1 MLWVGGLLP
10 SGRTRVVHQRS
21 LPTLS
26 ASVALSDHQAGENA
40 SPDGSM
46 NSVVAWATIGIFLML
61 FGLAL
66 YLTRA
71 VLIPFTAAVIIAMTL
86 APLGRRA
93 ARKHIPPWLFG
104 VLIIVLLIAA
114 LHVSTLVFFAP
125 ISKWIERA
133 PELAGVVKDKIHAI
147 DSVLNN
153 PWASIRGV
161 PNTSVIDDGGLK
173 IDLSAFIEPVLG
185 FLTPAISQLIIFLA
199 MLFFLLAGQ
208 AELRRNLILVFP
220 NQEQRLRAI
229 RILNDIE
236 EDLARYVVTVT
247 VINFVL
253 GCLTAVG
260 VSLIGLPNPVLWGTL
275 AFLCNFVPY
284 IGPAVVL
291 CVLLGVGLINFPSV
305 GQALIAPAFYVVL
318 TTLEGHFITPNI
330 VGKRF
335 TLSPLVV
342 FLALVFWTWL
352 WGPVGGFLSLPLL
365 MIIVIVFNHV
375 FPEDEVTLPN

>member
-1 MLWVGGLLP
+1 
-10 SGRTRVVHQRS
+10 
-21 LPTLS
+21 
-26 ASVALSDHQAGENA
+26 
-40 SPDGSM
+40 M
-46 NSVVAWATIGIFLML
+46 NLVVAWATMGIFLML

-71 VLIPFTAAVIIAMTL
+71 VLIPFTAATIIAMTL
-86 APLGRRA
+86 APLGRSA
-93 ARKHIPPWLFG
+93 ARKHIPSWLFG
-104 VLIIVLLIAA
+104 VLVVVLLIAA

-133 PELAGVVKDKIHAI
+133 PELAGIVKEKMHAI
-147 DSVLNN
+147 DN
-153 PWASIRGV
+153 
-161 PNTSVIDDGGLK
+161 GGLK
-173 IDLSAFIEPVLG
+173 IDLSAFIEPILG
-185 FLTPAISQLIIFLA
+185 FLTPAISQLVIFLA

-220 NQEQRLRAI
+220 DHEQRLRAI

-247 VINFVL
+247 GINFVL

-291 CVLLGVGLINFPSV
+291 CVLLGVGLINFPSI
-305 GQALIAPAFYVVL
+305 GHALIAPAFYVAL

-375 FPEDEVTLPN
+375 FPEEDVKLPG